1 MRQRAYVKIQ
11 ANGRV
16 AVVADGIAKFK
27 LSSR

>member
-16 AVVADGIAKFK
+16 ALVADGMAKFK
-27 LSSR
+27 LSTS